1 MPQNHF
7 RIPYEEHL
15 IQFRQSV
22 RNLLPYRADA
32 LMNLIDSLCS
42 NTSAQSLA
50 ELSLNPIF
58 RYQYSSIYDGIDNF
72 YKNEYYDSIDDQLRW
87 EKELTRLIAKRLPK
101 ETERKFILLGIDA
114 TSQSRPF
121 ASTLSDRTMGYTPNP
136 IAGNTP
142 VTIGHRYSTMVYFP
156 EKLSKNTPPWV
167 VPLSTRRIA
176 SYQKEAQVSAEQ
188 VFMLC
193 DDETLQETTDDFVLP
208 QFKNNFCV
216 QVVDST
222 LSAVAFL
229 GRVASL
235 RNLVTRKTKSS
246 VGVCI
251 ARLRGNRVLY
261 RLPEKDDECK
271 RGHPRWYGARF
282 ALKDETTWP
291 QPDKVALTHTQT
303 RRGKLLNVNVQAWHN
318 LVMRG
323 NKKFR
328 MHSFPFTLIRI
339 TITDSD
345 GKLLFKRPLW
355 LCVMGSRRDEISLV
369 EAFKAYRQRY
379 DIEHFF
385 RFGKQRL
392 LWDKYQTPD
401 LLHEENWWQIV
412 LLAYVQLWLAQ
423 PLANLIPR
431 PWERYLEK
439 YRTSFASPADVVRDF
454 QRIISAI
461 ETYKEMP
468 KPRGKSPGRQKGEQP
483 KHREKQKVI
492 KKRKKA
498 S

>member
-7 RIPYEEHL
+7 HTSHEEHL
-15 IQFRQSV
+15 LQFRQSV

-32 LMNLIDSLCS
+32 LMNLIDTLCS
-42 NTSAQSLA
+42 NTNAQSVA

-72 YKNEYYDSIDDQLRW
+72 YKNEYYDSVGDQLML

-101 ETERKFILLGIDA
+101 ETDRKFILLGIDA

-121 ASTLSDRTMGYTPNP
+121 ADTLSDRTMVYAPNP
-136 IAGNTP
+136 IGGNTP

-156 EKLSKNTPPWV
+156 EKLSKNAPPWV

-176 SYQKEAQVSAEQ
+176 SYQKEAEVSAQQVS
-188 VFMLC
+188 MLY

-208 QFKNNFCV
+208 QFKNSLCV

-229 GRVASL
+229 GQLAPK
-235 RNLVTRKTKSS
+235 RNLVT
-246 VGVCI
+246 I

-282 ALKDETTWP
+282 ALKDETTCP
-291 QPDKVALTHTQT
+291 QPDEVALTHTQT
-303 RRGKLLNVNVQAWHN
+303 RRGKLLSVNIQAWHN

-328 MHSFPFTLIRI
+328 MHLFPFTLIRI

-345 GKLLFKRPLW
+345 GKPIFKRPLW
-355 LCVMGSRRDEISLV
+355 LCVMGNRRQEISLIEV
-369 EAFKAYRQRY
+369 FKAYRQRY

-401 LLHEENWWQIV
+401 LLHEENFMQIV

-431 PWERYLEK
+431 PFQRYLEK

-454 QRIISAI
+454 VRIISAI

-468 KPRGKSPGRQKGEQP
+468 KPRGKSPGRKKGEQP
-483 KHREKQKVI
+483 KRREKQKVI